1 LGDWPLGS
9 IYRFGSEQA
18 RLDCLNS
25 LHQLP
30 HWQFAVRVLSIVVV
44 NLTLS
49 GDNAVVIAAA
59 AKSLPRAMRNRALI
73 AGAACAVLALVAGTF
88 FATRLLHVK
97 FLQVIGGA
105 AILWIALGLFREE
118 PPLES
123 SATRLSSFW
132 KAMWFIV
139 VADVTMSTDNIIAVA
154 AIAQGE
160 IPLLLFGLGVSIPL
174 VVFASGFLA
183 KVMDSYP
190 IIVYAGAALL
200 GRVAGQ
206 MIMTD
211 AFTVQTLAPSQGLEY
226 AVEAGGAIGVVL
238 AGVWLKTRRARRRRL

>member
-1 LGDWPLGS
+1 
-9 IYRFGSEQA
+9 
-18 RLDCLNS
+18 LNS

-30 HWQFAVRVLSIVVV
+30 HWQFVLNVLSIVLV

-59 AKSLPRAMRNRALI
+59 AKSLPRSMRKRALI
-73 AGAACAVLALVAGTF
+73 AGAACAVLALVAATF

-105 AILWIALGLFREE
+105 AIFWIAVGLFREG

-123 SATRLSSFW
+123 SATRMSGFW

-154 AIAQGE
+154 AIAQGDLF
-160 IPLLLFGLGVSIPL
+160 LLWFGLSVSIPL
-174 VVFASGFLA
+174 VVFASGLLA
-183 KVMDSYP
+183 KVMDNYP
-190 IIVYAGAALL
+190 VIVYAGAALL

-211 AFTVQTLAPSQGLEY
+211 AFTVQMLAPSAGLDY
-226 AVEAGGAIGVVL
+226 SVEAGGAIGVVV
-238 AGVWLKTRRARRRRL
+238 AGVWLKTHRARHRNLSK

>member
-1 LGDWPLGS
+1 VA
-9 IYRFGSEQA
+9 FEQA

-25 LHQLP
+25 FHQLP
-30 HWQFAVRVLSIVVV
+30 HWRFVLSVLSIVVV
-44 NLTLS
+44 DLTLS

-59 AKSLPRAMRNRALI
+59 AKSLPRSMRNRALI
-73 AGAACAVLALVAGTF
+73 AGAACAVMALVAATF

-105 AILWIALGLFREE
+105 AILWIAVGLFREE

-123 SATRLSSFW
+123 SATHLSGFW

-139 VADVTMSTDNIIAVA
+139 VADVTMSTDNIIAIA
-154 AIAQGE
+154 AIAQGDFF
-160 IPLLLFGLGVSIPL
+160 LLLFGLSLSIPL
-174 VVFASGFLA
+174 VVFASGLLA
-183 KVMDSYP
+183 KVMDNYP
-190 IIVYAGAALL
+190 VIVYAGAALL

-211 AFTVQTLAPSQGLEY
+211 VFTVQTLAPSAALDY
-226 AVEAGGAIGVVL
+226 SVEAGGAIGVVI
-238 AGVWLKTRRARRRRL
+238 AGVWLKTRRVRRRNLSR